1 MKIIEQELNK
11 FEKILSET
19 LSDKYSEISNDIND
33 FVFSKSKKLR
43 PKIIFLYA
51 KMLELEINQEILN
64 LAISTELIHNS
75 TLIHDDIIDEAKMR
89 RGKQSLNIKLGNNL
103 SVLAGDFLLALSM
116 KFLTKC
122 NNIECFNV
130 FANSLSLMCEGEI
143 NQHFTLGIVP
153 TMEEYI
159 EKSKKKT
166 AELFKSSLVSLC
178 KITNQNEKTAEE
190 FAINFGIAFQIRDDL
205 INILQTDL
213 TKPSLSD
220 IHNKIYTAPVI
231 LLNEKIENLSTEE
244 IVNKL
249 NNNEIKTKTYNLIK
263 EYADKAIASLS
274 SIKDN
279 QYKQEL
285 INLSKNLY
293 KVV

>member
-130 FANSLSLMCEGEI
+130 FSNSLSLMCEGEI